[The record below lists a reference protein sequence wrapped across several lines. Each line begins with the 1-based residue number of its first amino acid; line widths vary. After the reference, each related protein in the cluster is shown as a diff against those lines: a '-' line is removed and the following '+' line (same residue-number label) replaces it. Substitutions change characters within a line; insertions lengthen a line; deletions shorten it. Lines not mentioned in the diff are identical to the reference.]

1 VADRSVRIP
10 ASALLDAT
18 ARVFG
23 ALGVPETAAAAVAEG
38 LVDADMRGIPSHGL
52 MLVPMYA
59 ERIGAG
65 SVTTATEGEVVT
77 DLGAIAVLDAKN
89 ALGILTGDQAMALA
103 VERARQFGIGAVA
116 VRHAFH
122 FGGAF
127 RYVMAAAEAG
137 LVGVAA
143 ANTRPLIPAPGGAKA
158 VIGNNPLAIG
168 VPRTVD
174 AESGGAER
182 SATAG
187 MSGAAG
193 PSGAVGPSSGATS
206 PAGTTPIVL
215 DMALSEAALGKIR
228 IAAAEGREIPPT
240 WATDSAGVPTTDPEA
255 AIAGLLLPAAGP
267 KGYGLAFM
275 VDVLTGVLSGGAF
288 GAGVQG
294 LYTNTEAPN
303 DCAHFFLAID
313 PAAFG
318 GADSFAARVEE
329 LAAQVSASPTAPGV
343 GRVLLPGQLEAERH
357 AAAAADGVRV
367 EGSVIDN
374 LREVAAGLGV
384 DLGDLGQADREEDR

>member
-1 VADRSVRIP
+1 MILPVVASSVRIP
-10 ASALLDAT
+10 APALAT
-18 ARVFG
+18 ATTRVFA
-23 ALGVPETAAAAVAEG
+23 ALGLPEAAASAVAEG
-38 LVDADMRGIPSHGL
+38 LVDADMRGVPSHGV

-89 ALGILTGDQAMALA
+89 ALGILTGDQAMGIA

-116 VRHAFH
+116 ARHAFH

-127 RYVMAAAEAG
+127 RYVMAAAGAG
-137 LVGVAA
+137 LIGVAA
-143 ANTRPLIPAPGGAKA
+143 ANTRPLIPAPGGAAA

-168 VPRTVD
+168 VP
-174 AESGGAER
+174 SGAE
-182 SATAG
+182 
-187 MSGAAG
+187 
-193 PSGAVGPSSGATS
+193 
-206 PAGTTPIVL
+206 PIVL

-294 LYTNTEAPN
+294 LYSDTSVPN
-303 DCAHFFLAID
+303 DCAHFFMAID

-318 GADSFAARVEE
+318 GAEEFAARVDE
-329 LAAQVSASPTAPGV
+329 LARQVSASPTAPGV
-343 GRVLLPGQLEAERH
+343 DRVLLPGQLEAERH
-357 AAAAADGVRV
+357 AAAEAEGIPVERSAIDG
-367 EGSVIDN
+367 

-384 DLGDLGQADREEDR
+384 DLGDLGSTDGEEGNG

>member
-10 ASALLDAT
+10 APALLAAT
-18 ARVFG
+18 SRVFG
-23 ALGVPETAAAAVAEG
+23 ALGLPEGAAAAVAEG
-38 LVDADMRGIPSHGL
+38 LVDGDMRGIPSHGL

-59 ERIGAG
+59 ERIRAG
-65 SVTTATEGEVVT
+65 SVTTATAGEVVT
-77 DLGAIAVLDAKN
+77 DLGAIAVLDAGN

-103 VERARQFGIGAVA
+103 VERARRFGIGAVA

-137 LVGVAA
+137 LIGIAA
-143 ANTRPLIPAPGGAKA
+143 ANTRPLIPAPGGAAA

-168 VPRTVD
+168 VPR
-174 AESGGAER
+174 
-182 SATAG
+182 
-187 MSGAAG
+187 
-193 PSGAVGPSSGATS
+193 
-206 PAGTTPIVL
+206 GTEPIVL

-240 WATDSAGVPTTDPEA
+240 WATDSTGMPTTDPEA

-275 VDVLTGVLSGGAF
+275 IDVLTGVLSGGAF

-294 LYTNTEAPN
+294 LYNNADTPN
-303 DCAHFFLAID
+303 DCAHFFCAID

-318 GADSFAARVEE
+318 GADTFAARVGE
-329 LAAQVSASPTAPGV
+329 LADQVTASPTAPGV
-343 GRVLLPGQLEAERH
+343 ERVLLPGQLEAERH
-357 AAAAADGVRV
+357 AAARAEGVRV
-367 EGSVIDN
+367 ERSVIDD
-374 LREVAAGLGV
+374 LREVAAGLGI
-384 DLGDLGQADREEDR
+384 DLGDLGPADEEDGG

>member
-1 VADRSVRIP
+1 VPDRSVRIP
-10 ASALLDAT
+10 ASSLLSAT

-23 ALGVPETAAAAVAEG
+23 ALGLPDAAAAAVAEG

-59 ERIGAG
+59 ERIEAG
-65 SVTTATEGEVVT
+65 SVTTATVGEVVA

-103 VERARQFGIGAVA
+103 VERAQQFGIGAVA

-137 LVGVAA
+137 LIGIAA
-143 ANTRPLIPAPGGAKA
+143 ANTRPLIPAPGGAAA

-168 VPRTVD
+168 VPRGA
-174 AESGGAER
+174 AEPDEVAQPNDGDRPGAE
-182 SATAG
+182 
-187 MSGAAG
+187 
-193 PSGAVGPSSGATS
+193 
-206 PAGTTPIVL
+206 PIVL

-240 WATDSAGVPTTDPEA
+240 WATDSSGVPTTDPEA

-294 LYTNTEAPN
+294 LYSDTAVPN

-318 GADSFAARVEE
+318 GADAFAARVDE

-343 GRVLLPGQLEAERH
+343 ERVLLPGQLEADRH

-367 EGSVIDN
+367 ERSVIDN

-384 DLGDLGQADREEDR
+384 DLGDLGGADREEGDG

>member
-1 VADRSVRIP
+1 MPADRSVRIP
-10 ASALLDAT
+10 PSDLLAAT
-18 ARVFG
+18 SRVFG
-23 ALGVPETAAAAVAEG
+23 ALGLPEAAAVAVAEG

-59 ERIGAG
+59 ERIQAG
-65 SVTTATEGEVVT
+65 SVTTATEAETVA
-77 DLGAIAVLDAKN
+77 DLGAIAVLDAAD
-89 ALGILTGDQAMALA
+89 ALGILTADQAMGLA

-137 LVGVAA
+137 MIGIAA
-143 ANTRPLIPAPGGAKA
+143 ANTRPLMPPPGGAA
-158 VIGNNPLAIG
+158 TVVGNNPLAIG
-168 VPRTVD
+168 VPS
-174 AESGGAER
+174 AGGE
-182 SATAG
+182 
-187 MSGAAG
+187 
-193 PSGAVGPSSGATS
+193 
-206 PAGTTPIVL
+206 PIVL

-228 IAAAEGREIPPT
+228 LAAAEGRAIPPT
-240 WATDSAGVPTTDPEA
+240 WATDAAGIPTTDPEA

-275 VDVLTGVLSGGAF
+275 LDVLTGVLSGGAF

-294 LYTNTEAPN
+294 LYSDTSVAN

-318 GADSFAARVEE
+318 GADAFAARVEE
-329 LAAQVSASPTAPGV
+329 LAAQVTSSPTAPGV
-343 GRVLLPGQLEAERH
+343 ERVLLPGQLEAERH
-357 AAAAADGVRV
+357 AAARAGGVRV
-367 EGSVIDN
+367 ERSVIDK
-374 LREVAAGLGV
+374 LREVAASLGV
-384 DLGDLGQADREEDR
+384 DLEQDLGPADREEEDG

>member
-1 VADRSVRIP
+1 MPDRSVRIP
-10 ASALLDAT
+10 APVLLAAT
-18 ARVFG
+18 ARVFT
-23 ALGVPETAAAAVAEG
+23 ALGLPESAAGAVAEG
-38 LVDADMRGIPSHGL
+38 LVDGDMRGIPSHGL

-59 ERIGAG
+59 ERIQTG
-65 SVTTATEGEVVT
+65 SVTTATAGEVVT
-77 DLGAIAVLDAKN
+77 DLGAIAVLDAQN

-103 VERARQFGIGAVA
+103 IERARQFGIGAVA

-127 RYVMAAAEAG
+127 RYVTAAAETG
-137 LVGVAA
+137 LIGIAA
-143 ANTRPLIPAPGGAKA
+143 ANTRPLIPAPGGAAA

-168 VPRTVD
+168 VPSN
-174 AESGGAER
+174 AE
-182 SATAG
+182 
-187 MSGAAG
+187 
-193 PSGAVGPSSGATS
+193 
-206 PAGTTPIVL
+206 PIVL

-240 WATDSAGVPTTDPEA
+240 WATDSSGVPTTDPEA

-275 VDVLTGVLSGGAF
+275 LDVLTGVLSGGAF

-294 LYTNTEAPN
+294 LYSNPDTPN
-303 DCAHFFLAID
+303 DCAHFFLALD

-318 GADSFAARVEE
+318 GADAFATRVDE

-343 GRVLLPGQLEAERH
+343 DRVLLPGQLEAERH
-357 AAAAADGVRV
+357 AAARADGVRV
-367 EGSVIDN
+367 ERSVIDN

-384 DLGDLGQADREEDR
+384 DLGDLGPTDEEEGSG

>member
-1 VADRSVRIP
+1 VPADRSVRIP
-10 ASALLDAT
+10 APELLAAT

-23 ALGVPETAAAAVAEG
+23 ALGLPDEAAAAVAEG

-59 ERIGAG
+59 ERIQAG
-65 SVTTATEGEVVT
+65 SVTTATEAEVVS
-77 DLGAIAVLDAKN
+77 DLGAIAVLDAGN

-103 VERARQFGIGAVA
+103 VERAREFGIGAVA

-127 RYVMAAAEAG
+127 RYAMAAGRAG
-137 LVGVAA
+137 LVGIAA
-143 ANTRPLIPAPGGAKA
+143 ANTRPLMPAPGGAA
-158 VIGNNPLAIG
+158 TVVGNNPLAIG
-168 VPRTVD
+168 APTDR
-174 AESGGAER
+174 E
-182 SATAG
+182 
-187 MSGAAG
+187 
-193 PSGAVGPSSGATS
+193 
-206 PAGTTPIVL
+206 PIVL

-240 WATDSAGVPTTDPEA
+240 WATDASGTPTTDPEA

-288 GAGVQG
+288 GAGVKP
-294 LYTNTEAPN
+294 LYSEVATPN
-303 DCAHFFLAID
+303 DCAHLFIAID

-318 GADSFAARVEE
+318 DADAFAARVGE
-329 LAAQVSASPTAPGV
+329 LAAQVHSSPTAPGV
-343 GRVLLPGQLEAERH
+343 DRVLLPGQLEAERH
-357 AAAAADGVRV
+357 AAARADGVRV
-367 EGSVIDN
+367 ERSVIDN
-374 LREVAAGLGV
+374 LHGVAATLGV
-384 DLGDLGQADREEDR
+384 DLEDLVPANGEEGSG

>member
-1 VADRSVRIP
+1 MPVDRSVRIP
-10 ASALLDAT
+10 APDLLAAT
-18 ARVFG
+18 ARVFA
-23 ALGVPETAAAAVAEG
+23 ALGLPEAAAAAVAEG
-38 LVDADMRGIPSHGL
+38 LVDGDMRGIPSHGV

-59 ERIGAG
+59 ERIRAG
-65 SVTTATEGEVVT
+65 SVTTATAGEVVT
-77 DLGAIAVLDAKN
+77 DLGAIAVLDAQN

-103 VERARQFGIGAVA
+103 VERARRFGIGAVA

-127 RYVMAAAEAG
+127 RYVMTAARAG

-143 ANTRPLIPAPGGAKA
+143 ANTRPLMPAPGGAKA
-158 VIGNNPLAIG
+158 VIGNNPLALG
-168 VPRTVD
+168 VPR
-174 AESGGAER
+174 GGAGSNDVADADGGR
-182 SATAG
+182 PSH
-187 MSGAAG
+187 GAE
-193 PSGAVGPSSGATS
+193 PV
-206 PAGTTPIVL
+206 VL

-240 WATDSAGVPTTDPEA
+240 WATDASGTPTTDPEA

-303 DCAHFFLAID
+303 DCAHFFMAID

-318 GADSFAARVEE
+318 GAEEFAARVAE
-329 LAAQVSASPTAPGV
+329 LAAQVTASPTAPGV
-343 GRVLLPGQLEAERH
+343 ERVLLPGQLEAERH

-367 EGSVIDN
+367 ERSVIDN
-374 LREVAAGLGV
+374 LREVATSLGV